1 MKNKHNKKRN
11 SAFIYEALVREATV
25 SILKKDTERQQ
36 KAIGLIKKYF
46 CEGSVLKRDLDCYR
60 SLYKTQNLDR
70 FTTEKIIKEA
80 KLTRM
85 VINPQELFNK
95 QTALIHDVNK
105 KLSPE
110 VFNNYV
116 PNYKT
121 LATIAQI
128 FSHKASPKN
137 QVILENEV
145 AQKMMSAQKAQ
156 TENLTDIDNVVYRTF
171 VQKFNDKYNGELL
184 DEQKEL
190 LTRYIVSFV
199 DNALDLK
206 SYLNEEIARLK
217 IALEEAK
224 TSQEIKSD
232 TDMVFKT
239 DKVLNRLNEFSKQP
253 LSDNLLLTVMKTQQL
268 VREINT
274 DGNRS

>member
-1 MKNKHNKKRN
+1 M
-11 SAFIYEALVREATV
+11 
-25 SILKKDTERQQ
+25 
-36 KAIGLIKKYF
+36 
-46 CEGSVLKRDLDCYR
+46 
-60 SLYKTQNLDR
+60 
-70 FTTEKIIKEA
+70 
-80 KLTRM
+80 
-85 VINPQELFNK
+85 
-95 QTALIHDVNK
+95 
-105 KLSPE
+105 
-110 VFNNYV
+110 FNNYV

-128 FSHKASPKN
+128 FSHKVSPKN

-145 AQKMMSAQKAQ
+145 AQKMMSAEETQ

-206 SYLNEEIARLK
+206 GYLNEEIARLK

-224 TSQEIKSD
+224 TNQEIKSD

-239 DKVLNRLNEFSKQP
+239 DKVLSRLNEFSKQP

>member
-1 MKNKHNKKRN
+1 MIKNINKE
-11 SAFIYEALVREATV
+11 FL
-25 SILKKDTERQQ
+25 
-36 KAIGLIKKYF
+36 
-46 CEGSVLKRDLDCYR
+46 
-60 SLYKTQNLDR
+60 
-70 FTTEKIIKEA
+70 
-80 KLTRM
+80 
-85 VINPQELFNK
+85 
-95 QTALIHDVNK
+95 
-105 KLSPE
+105 
-110 VFNNYV
+110 
-116 PNYKT
+116 
-121 LATIAQI
+121 
-128 FSHKASPKN
+128 
-137 QVILENEV
+137 
-145 AQKMMSAQKAQ
+145 
-156 TENLTDIDNVVYRTF
+156 DIDNVVYRTF

-224 TSQEIKSD
+224 TNQEIKSD